1 MREDAD
7 VTELLERARAGDG
20 KAFGELVEPY
30 RRELHVHC
38 YRILGSVQDAEDLTQ
53 ETLLAAWRGLEQ
65 FEGRASVRAW
75 LYRIATNRCLNA
87 LRDGKRRPPEV
98 PPGTRTVGLPEP
110 TRVGEPSWLQ
120 PFPDLLLDG
129 LPDTTPGPE
138 ARYET
143 NESISLAFIASVQS
157 LPPRQR
163 VVLVLRDVLG
173 FPAAEV
179 ADMLETT
186 EDSVTSA
193 LRRARAAIADDGPDG
208 GRGRTVLPDSRRERE
223 LAGRFAEALEQGEV
237 EAMVRL
243 LTDDAWLRMPPL
255 PLQYQGRARVAGFM
269 ATIVLRGGTRR
280 YRLVPTRA
288 NRQPAYGCYGYDGNE
303 SIGRARGLMVL
314 TVTNDGISTVT
325 QFLDNSL
332 LPLFGLPRTL
342 RD

>member
-1 MREDAD
+1 M
-7 VTELLERARAGDG
+7 
-20 KAFGELVEPY
+20 
-30 RRELHVHC
+30 
-38 YRILGSVQDAEDLTQ
+38 
-53 ETLLAAWRGLEQ
+53 
-65 FEGRASVRAW
+65 
-75 LYRIATNRCLNA
+75 
-87 LRDGKRRPPEV
+87 
-98 PPGTRTVGLPEP
+98 
-110 TRVGEPSWLQ
+110 GEPVWLQ
-120 PFPDLLLDG
+120 PFPDVLLDG
-129 LPDTTPGPE
+129 LPDAAPGPQ
-138 ARYET
+138 ARYEM

-163 VVLVLRDVLG
+163 VVLVLRD
-173 FPAAEV
+173 
-179 ADMLETT
+179 
-186 EDSVTSA
+186 
-193 LRRARAAIADDGPDG
+193 
-208 GRGRTVLPDSRRERE
+208 
-223 LAGRFAEALEQGEV
+223 V

-269 ATIVLRGGTRR
+269 ATVALRGGTRR

-303 SIGRARGLMVL
+303 PVGRARGLMVL